1 MELCVHAHLDYEL
14 AGPTDLLS
22 QIEAA
27 ATPEQAIEWRDPI
40 LLRAEHVAC
49 LPAQDRNERRIW
61 LRTPG
66 KMIKRLSNQDNQAV
80 ISLQPAH
87 KLIIP

>member
-27 ATPEQAIEWRDPI
+27 DTPEQAIEWRDPI

-66 KMIKRLSNQDNQAV
+66 KMVNDYRTMITRRSFRFNRRTN
-80 ISLQPAH
+80 
-87 KLIIP
+87 